1 MNKQNIKL
9 FGLAITCF
17 SLGTIIQIFV
27 PDIFIVLIFA
37 CILLVTVFYCLK
49 AEGG

>member
-37 CILLVTVFYCLK
+37 CILLVIGILLLK
-49 AEGG
+49 S